1 MSSLVNKSYTNK
13 YKSKLG
19 NESSMTEAILAAAK
33 KTNMCIRFE
42 EKAAIVSNTL
52 IVDVHD
58 ILSSS
63 NTRDL
68 EEKLDIAN
76 AFLNSIF
83 TFVKNADNLKVGT
96 NIFISRFDNLRVP
109 LNLELNNCFNS
120 SSWIGNVCSRNMMSW

>member
-68 EEKLDIAN
+68 EEKLDIDDKLLHYN
-76 AFLNSIF
+76 DDKPFYMHENEIPPYHKYYNFLL
-83 TFVKNADNLKVGT
+83 TFSLFFVD
-96 NIFISRFDNLRVP
+96 
-109 LNLELNNCFNS
+109 
-120 SSWIGNVCSRNMMSW
+120 